1 MHHTDNACY
10 ESFGKATKVS
20 RARRDGT
27 YLVRLHPMIHIRMHL
42 QSLHPSDKAVSTQK
56 LFAPTAGK
64 AIALQIL
71 ANGLLKAHQTPVPAL
86 LVLVTGEAVFENEK
100 GLVVTLYPG
109 DFVEIEAQVT
119 HWVKGVLDSQL
130 LLLQ

>member
-1 MHHTDNACY
+1 
-10 ESFGKATKVS
+10 
-20 RARRDGT
+20 
-27 YLVRLHPMIHIRMHL
+27 MHL
-42 QSLHPSDKAVSTQK
+42 NSLHPSAKAVSTQK

-64 AIALQIL
+64 VIALQIL
-71 ANGLLKAHQTPVPAL
+71 ANGLLKAHQTPFPAL
-86 LVLVTGEAVFENEK
+86 LVLVTGEVFFENEK
-100 GLVVTLYPG
+100 GLVVTLHPG